1 MPGRV
6 IRADG
11 RNASAQPVYPAEAE
25 AVRKQVELVI
35 TDPLFCKSKRSSSL
49 LRFIADRS
57 VNGRS
62 QDLKERII
70 GIEVFGRSPDYDP
83 GLDAI
88 VRVAANEVRKRLA
101 LYYKGPGREQELRIE
116 VPNGS
121 YVAKFRLPEQ
131 SPHTPQKP
139 QPEPGGRKFWYPAA
153 AIAVMTLALVAWIL
167 WRPLSPRPVIDQ
179 FWAPVLGGPGPVVLY
194 LPSSPAPSSAPPLSP
209 SVSADSG
216 ERFHD
221 FILRNHGRL
230 PAAGLNAASALSSF
244 LQLHKKEAILRPAR
258 DAHLSDLRSA
268 PAVLLGSFDNDWVM
282 KLGDDLHFRFRRES
296 ELGLRWIEDSDN
308 PQSRNWALDQAAP
321 YSQVSEDYALISR
334 VLDPSTGRWLF
345 AISGLTGFGTIA
357 ASEIATDPK
366 AMASLG
372 ARLPRDWA
380 NKNLQVVLAVKLVQD
395 SPGAS
400 RVIATYSW

>member
-1 MPGRV
+1 MQGRG
-6 IRADG
+6 IRSDG
-11 RNASAQPVYPAEAE
+11 RNESAQPVHPAEAE
-25 AVRKQVELVI
+25 AVRKQVERVI
-35 TDPLFCKSKRSSSL
+35 TDPLFCKSKRSTSL
-49 LRFIADRS
+49 LRFIAARS
-57 VNGRS
+57 VEGRS
-62 QDLKERII
+62 LDLKERII
-70 GIEVFGRSPDYDP
+70 GIEVFGRRPDYEP

-101 LYYKGPGREQELRIE
+101 LYYKEPGREQELRIE

-121 YVAKFRLPEQ
+121 YVAEFRLPKQ
-131 SPHTPQKP
+131 SPQEP
-139 QPEPGGRKFWYPAA
+139 QPEPGGRKFWYFGPAVA
-153 AIAVMTLALVAWIL
+153 AMTFALVAWIL
-167 WRPLSPRPVIDQ
+167 WRPLSPGPVIDQ
-179 FWAPVLGGPGPVVLY
+179 FWAPVLGGRGPVVLY
-194 LPSSPAPSSAPPLSP
+194 LPSSPAPSSAPPLSS

-221 FILRNHGRL
+221 FILKNHGRL

-244 LQLHKKEAILRPAR
+244 LQLHRKESILRPSDEAR
-258 DAHLSDLRSA
+258 LSDLRSA

-296 ELGLRWIEDSDN
+296 QLGLRWIEDSDN

-334 VLDPSTGRWLF
+334 VLDPTTGRWLF
-345 AISGLTGFGTIA
+345 AMSGLTGFGTIA
-357 ASEIATDPK
+357 ASEISTDPK